1 MLDTVKEYIIAT
13 RPWSFTAGI
22 IPVLITA
29 AVSQVPITS
38 TSFIRATIMA
48 MAVQA
53 GGNLTNTY
61 FDYTNGVDTKAS
73 PTVGDRTLV
82 DKKVNPFGLF
92 LFSIVCYL
100 GAIIAVAPLLLI
112 NSNRQLLIIF
122 CSGMV
127 LTYFYTA
134 NPVGLKYRALG
145 DITIV
150 LCFGPLLFQAT
161 SLILTGNLNNQLYL
175 YSIPTTLLT
184 EGILHVNNARDI
196 KADSQI
202 GAISLAVIVG
212 FDNSL
217 ILFKLLVL
225 AAYMSCAILGIW
237 YSIGCFLPLLT
248 VPQSLGII
256 KSFSEKNMTNLP
268 EEVAKLHLPF
278 GLLLFVGIWSTSMTI
293 L

>member
-1 MLDTVKEYIIAT
+1 MKC
-13 RPWSFTAGI
+13 R
-22 IPVLITA
+22 
-29 AVSQVPITS
+29 
-38 TSFIRATIMA
+38 
-48 MAVQA
+48 
-53 GGNLTNTY
+53 GNLTNTY

-161 SLILTGNLNNQLYL
+161 SLILTGNLNNQLYF

-184 EGILHVNNARDI
+184 EG
-196 KADSQI
+196 Q
-202 GAISLAVIVG
+202 
-212 FDNSL
+212 
-217 ILFKLLVL
+217 
-225 AAYMSCAILGIW
+225 
-237 YSIGCFLPLLT
+237 
-248 VPQSLGII
+248 
-256 KSFSEKNMTNLP
+256 
-268 EEVAKLHLPF
+268 
-278 GLLLFVGIWSTSMTI
+278 
-293 L
+293 